1 MESVMKSRR
10 SVMHERNDG
19 GGGMK
24 WLIWS
29 PAVAI
34 FFLAVAFPGGL
45 VLLAL
50 PLLALGYVLIS
61 LIALGGR
68 AEKPAP
74 ARARAVHTHERK
86 EYR

>member
-1 MESVMKSRR
+1 
-10 SVMHERNDG
+10 MHQRNDG

-29 PAVAI
+29 PALAI
-34 FFLAVAFPGGL
+34 LFLAAAFPGGL
-45 VLLAL
+45 ILLAL

-68 AEKPAP
+68 AEKPRRGTSEDRP
-74 ARARAVHTHERK
+74 TYEPK
-86 EYR
+86 ES

>member
-1 MESVMKSRR
+1 MRES
-10 SVMHERNDG
+10 NDG
-19 GGGMK
+19 GGAMK

-34 FFLAVAFPGGL
+34 LFLAAAFPGGL

-68 AEKPAP
+68 AEKPAA
-74 ARARAVHTHERK
+74 ARARVVPPTSRRSRDELR
-86 EYR
+86 

>member
-1 MESVMKSRR
+1 
-10 SVMHERNDG
+10 
-19 GGGMK
+19 MK

-34 FFLAVAFPGGL
+34 LFLAAALPGGL

-74 ARARAVHTHERK
+74 ARVRAVHTHERK
-86 EYR
+86 EYW